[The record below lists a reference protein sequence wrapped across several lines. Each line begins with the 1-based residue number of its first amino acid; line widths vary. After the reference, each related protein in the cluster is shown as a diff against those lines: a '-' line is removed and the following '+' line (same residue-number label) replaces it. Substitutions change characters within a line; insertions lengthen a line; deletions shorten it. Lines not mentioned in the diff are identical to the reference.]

1 MKSDD
6 QESPQ
11 TLNKWQGMLITSLI
25 YLFSGKSKLNVS
37 LELHKF
43 KLDYILSNEIGFV

>member
-1 MKSDD
+1 MLKSDD

-11 TLNKWQGMLITSLI
+11 ILNKWQGMLITSLI
-25 YLFSGKSKLNVS
+25 YFSGKSKLNVS

-43 KLDYILSNEIGFV
+43 KLDYILSNEISFV